1 MPGHAGEIP
10 AAALGTMY
18 IVLQDLTSP
27 TSDPHLKLAVHS
39 ETGDQVA
46 LKFIRK
52 RDQKQ
57 QDKVWKEVENTYR
70 LKHPHIARMYGCID
84 TPKHLVLVMEYL
96 EGGELFRYLITRGRL
111 PEPKARALLAQLTS
125 ALEYL
130 HARTLCHRDI
140 KPENI
145 MLDDNRQI
153 KVVDFGF
160 SAKFPSGSM
169 APGGSKTL
177 TDSCG
182 SPTYAAP
189 EIVKGAPYRG
199 PEVDVWSAG
208 VVLYVMLCGRLP
220 FEGKD
225 LQETLALIERGKFA
239 LPSVLSD
246 DAKSLLSAMLCYDP
260 QARIPTFKIR
270 DHPFLQGTVP

>member
-1 MPGHAGEIP
+1 
-10 AAALGTMY
+10 
-18 IVLQDLTSP
+18 
-27 TSDPHLKLAVHS
+27 
-39 ETGDQVA
+39 
-46 LKFIRK
+46 
-52 RDQKQ
+52 
-57 QDKVWKEVENTYR
+57 
-70 LKHPHIARMYGCID
+70 
-84 TPKHLVLVMEYL
+84 MEYL

-153 KVVDFGF
+153 KLVDFGF

-225 LQETLALIERGKFA
+225 LQETLALIEREW
-239 LPSVLSD
+239 LV
-246 DAKSLLSAMLCYDP
+246 
-260 QARIPTFKIR
+260 
-270 DHPFLQGTVP
+270 VPNAVREL